1 MRTAAVCACA
11 EAVPRVTSAAPT
23 EAPGPAIT
31 LRTPPGI
38 PAALASAPSRSA
50 LQGVALA
57 GLAAPTVAEAQ
68 PPAPVPVFAFWPGC
82 PQDDQSGNRMIN
94 PEVLDNVCH
103 TAAVAYARAVSAE
116 GAG

>member
-1 MRTAAVCACA
+1 MN
-11 EAVPRVTSAAPT
+11 TSHIVVRIIA
-23 EAPGPAIT
+23 GG
-31 LRTPPGI
+31 L
-38 PAALASAPSRSA
+38 LSS
-50 LQGVALA
+50 GVALA
-57 GLAAPTVAEAQ
+57 GLAAPTVAQAQ

>member
-1 MRTAAVCACA
+1 MNTARIIVRIIAGGLL
-11 EAVPRVTSAAPT
+11 S
-23 EAPGPAIT
+23 
-31 LRTPPGI
+31 
-38 PAALASAPSRSA
+38 S
-50 LQGVALA
+50 GVAFA

-82 PQDDQSGNRMIN
+82 PGNTK
-94 PEVLDNVCH
+94 VLDNVCH